1 MLGKIIDLAL
11 NTPPEKRILLIFT
24 GHDNN
29 PAPRDALFLL
39 NNIRQDITCVM
50 TKCGCKACCDCET
63 CCDCKTLFDRDEGD
77 KLDRT
82 RTLLSQ
88 QLSDNTNKIVLLN
101 IGTGLAKNIDSL
113 ISRFDHVF
121 VDDHQS
127 PDELVMM
134 EYCRSISLAHT
145 NIISEGLLPVVKN
158 RDTNQTS
165 IWIFFDKAQ
174 SFAAN
179 HMHLM
184 EDHHPYTTLRDEF
197 IGYFVKSELTI
208 NLRNTYEIST
218 VLSLIRKQH
227 FTGNSVPS
235 VYNLPR
241 QERGHH
247 LRGPKPTIYILQDH
261 ETVSWIK
268 ILYRELDNLKV
279 NGSFLKNKDIAVL
292 HSVNVDLVR
301 QAEFIICYVLSKW
314 NTAANDMITVNTT
327 ENCTSAEWPA
337 VICICTFWTFDASQE
352 GESQEEK
359 TFGTTMSLLYRAISR
374 ARVSSTVILNNYKP
388 KTCKYT
394 DKLLKEL
401 KQRRDVCRIIEV

>member
-24 GHDNN
+24 GHDDN
-29 PAPRDALFLL
+29 PAQRDATFLL
-39 NNIRQDITCVM
+39 NNIRQDITCVR
-50 TKCGCKACCDCET
+50 TKCYCEK
-63 CCDCKTLFDRDEGD
+63 CFEANVFGYKEDD

-121 VDDHQS
+121 VDDHQK
-127 PDELVMM
+127 PDGLLMM
-134 EYCRSISLAHT
+134 EYGCHTSLAHT
-145 NIISEGLLPVVKN
+145 NFISEGLLPVVKN

-165 IWIFFDKAQ
+165 VWIFFDKAQ
-174 SFAAN
+174 SFTAN
-179 HMHLM
+179 HMHLLK
-184 EDHHPYTTLRDEF
+184 DHHPFIALRDEF
-197 IGYFVKSELTI
+197 ISYFVKSELTV

-247 LRGPKPTIYILQDH
+247 LRGPKPTIYVLQDL
-261 ETVSWIK
+261 ETTSWID
-268 ILYRELDNLKV
+268 ILSRELENVK
-279 NGSFLKNKDIAVL
+279 GSFIKNKDIAVL
-292 HSVNVDLVR
+292 QSVTFDEI
-301 QAEFIICYVLSKW
+301 QHTADIINSVV
-314 NTAANDMITVNTT
+314 NTAADDMITVNTT
-327 ENCTSAEWPA
+327 ENCASAEWAA
-337 VICICTFWTFDASQE
+337 VICICTHWTHVESQVK
-352 GESQEEK
+352 ESQEEK
-359 TFGTTMSLLYRAISR
+359 TYSTTVSNLYSAISR

-394 DKLLKEL
+394 DNLLKEL
-401 KQRRDVCRIIEV
+401 KQRRDICRIIEV